1 MGQGSINL
9 LINKPEKEERLMKL
23 GDIKCIG
30 IVGAGVM
37 GGGIAQSAILAGY
50 KVLVRDLT
58 DEICEKAKNNIINGR
73 FGIKGA
79 VEKGKTT
86 QEKMDKA
93 LSLLNFTTKIEDLKD
108 CDLIIEAIGGGADG
122 AIENKDMKFRVFKE
136 LDAILKKEAVIAS
149 NTSKYTIAD
158 LAAVTNRKDR
168 FIGMHFFS
176 PANIMKL
183 VEVIYTKEVTEDVIV
198 LSEDLSKSWGKTP
211 VRVKDVPGD
220 TGFIGNRVWGAA
232 RREAMKIVEEGIATP
247 EDVNTAMELGF
258 RWPAGPLPA
267 KRPGARSGW
276 Q

>member
-1 MGQGSINL
+1 
-9 LINKPEKEERLMKL
+9 MKL
-23 GDIKCIG
+23 ENIQCIG
-30 IVGAGVM
+30 IVGGGVM

-50 KVLVRDLT
+50 KVILRDLK
-58 DEICEKAKNNIINGR
+58 DEICEKAKDTIINGR
-73 FGIKGA
+73 FGIKTA

-86 QEKMDKA
+86 QEEMDKA

-122 AIENKDMKFRVFKE
+122 AIENKDMKLAVFKE
-136 LDAILKKEAVIAS
+136 LDAILKKEGVIAS
-149 NTSKYTIAD
+149 NTSRYTITD
-158 LAAVTNRKDR
+158 LAEVTRRKDR
-168 FIGMHFFS
+168 FIGMHLFS

-198 LSEDLSKSWGKTP
+198 LIEELSKSWGKTP

-220 TGFIGNRVWGAA
+220 TGFIGNRVFGAA
-232 RREAMKIVEEGIATP
+232 RKEAMKIVEEGIATA

>member
-1 MGQGSINL
+1 
-9 LINKPEKEERLMKL
+9 MKL
-23 GDIKCIG
+23 EDIQCIG

-50 KVLVRDLT
+50 KVILRDLK
-58 DEICEKAKNNIINGR
+58 DEICEKAKDTIINGR
-73 FGIKGA
+73 FGIKAA

-86 QEKMDKA
+86 QEEMDKA

-122 AIENKDMKFRVFKE
+122 AIENKDMKLTVFKE
-136 LDAILKKEAVIAS
+136 LDAILKKEGVIAS
-149 NTSKYTIAD
+149 NTSRYTITD
-158 LAAVTNRKDR
+158 LAEVTRRKDR
-168 FIGMHFFS
+168 FIGMHLFS

-198 LSEDLSKSWGKTP
+198 LIEELSKSWGKTP

-220 TGFIGNRVWGAA
+220 TVFIGNRVFGAA
-232 RREAMKIVEEGIATP
+232 RKEAMKIVEEGIATA